1 MLLLHSNSQVKK
13 MVGEPVVCWVSN
25 THIDTKKKSEHLK
38 YQVNIIYTSSIPSWK
53 HVSIFCC
60 GCYICQPTEDITLQ
74 DATRLSP
81 IQKKY
86 EMLKEWKIPD
96 WSQDRTN
103 FFVMCTLDLSSFCSK
118 LLRATSRLDS
128 FTTWCPP
135 VVNIN
140 PFQNLDIPTVNYQHV
155 LAKL

>member
-1 MLLLHSNSQVKK
+1 MGITAVWIDWIQVCVVPKFIDPDDLLDATPSLEQPGKK

-25 THIDTKKKSEHLK
+25 THIDTKKKNEHLE

-81 IQKKY
+81 IQKN
-86 EMLKEWKIPD
+86 M
-96 WSQDRTN
+96 R
-103 FFVMCTLDLSSFCSK
+103 C
-118 LLRATSRLDS
+118 
-128 FTTWCPP
+128 
-135 VVNIN
+135 
-140 PFQNLDIPTVNYQHV
+140 
-155 LAKL
+155 